1 MAPNHSDQPST
12 TTPGSTT
19 PGSTDPGSLV
29 PLGDNSASQN
39 IVDNA
44 RGSAGG
50 FDMGSDRAIA
60 NPPNWN
66 AQASQELY
74 NGAVNNNDPGTAE
87 ATGHAWSHHGSE
99 LKAASDHLYNAISE
113 LGNAWVGRGAA
124 GAQGALVAIANS
136 GSQASE
142 AANTM
147 SDRLARQA
155 SAAAEVKKMPA
166 PKDFDPKQAMAA
178 ALAGGPAAL
187 LADQKAQSDAANDVK
202 AQQVAF
208 FNAYTKS
215 MSEVDSSTPS
225 FGPESL
231 GMQPTGSH
239 NSISFNAVS
248 AVGNA
253 GPVQGLGGGAGNAI
267 FASNGAGFGGH
278 GGVFDAQHAAFGP
291 NSGHGAAAGFAGHE
305 AAAAV
310 GGDGSAGPG
319 GAGGT
324 AGTTPGGTATG
335 AGTVPGGGHTGGG
348 SSSNPLSKIGMGLGI
363 GGAAGGLGAL
373 ASRAL
378 GKGNRSGAKS
388 QNETSLASA
397 DGQAQ
402 SAASAQA
409 PQQGLVSSAGT
420 IGGQTPPP
428 PGMGGMGGGM
438 APHGAQGEQDEEHT
452 HASFLIEADPDAAFG
467 ANEATPPPV
476 IGAWSE
482 DDENR

>member
-1 MAPNHSDQPST
+1 MAPNHSDQPATS
-12 TTPGSTT
+12 
-19 PGSTDPGSLV
+19 DPGSLV
-29 PLGDNSASQN
+29 PLGDNAASQN

-66 AQASQELY
+66 AQASQQLY
-74 NGAVNNNDPGTAE
+74 EGAINNNDPGTAE
-87 ATGHAWSHHGSE
+87 ATGHAWSHHGTE
-99 LKAASDHLYNAISE
+99 LKQASDHLYNAISE
-113 LGNAWVGRGAA
+113 LGNVWVGRGAA

-136 GSQASE
+136 GSQASD
-142 AANTM
+142 AAHTM

-155 SAAAEVKKMPA
+155 AAAAEVKKMPA
-166 PKDFDPKQAMAA
+166 PKDYDPKQAMAA

-187 LADQKAQSDAANDVK
+187 IADQKAQADAANDVK

-215 MSEVDSSTPS
+215 MSEVDGSTPS

-231 GMQPTGSH
+231 GMKPTGSH
-239 NSISFNAVS
+239 NSISFGGIS
-248 AVGNA
+248 SVGSA
-253 GPVQGLGGGAGNAI
+253 GPVHGLSGAGGAV
-267 FASNGAGFGGH
+267 FASSGSGFGGH
-278 GGVFDAQHAAFGP
+278 GGAFDAQQAGIGP
-291 NSGHGAAAGFAGHE
+291 NGVHGAAAGGFGHD
-305 AAAAV
+305 AAAL
-310 GGDGSAGPG
+310 GGDGSVGGTGPG
-319 GAGGT
+319 
-324 AGTTPGGTATG
+324 AGTGTSTG
-335 AGTVPGGGHTGGG
+335 AGHVGSGAGQPGG
-348 SSSNPLSKIGMGLGI
+348 SNPLSKIGMGLGL

-388 QNETSLASA
+388 ENDTSLASA
-397 DGQAQ
+397 DGQGQ

-428 PGMGGMGGGM
+428 MNPGMGGGM

-467 ANEATPPPV
+467 ANQATPPPV

-482 DDENR
+482 DEDR

>member
-1 MAPNHSDQPST
+1 MAPNHSDQPSA
-12 TTPGSTT
+12 TTPGLA
-19 PGSTDPGSLV
+19 DQGSLV

-39 IVDNA
+39 IVADA
-44 RGSAGG
+44 RGRSDG
-50 FDMGSDRAIA
+50 FDIGSDRAIA

-66 AQASQELY
+66 SQGSQELY
-74 NGAVNNNDPGTAE
+74 DGAINNNDPGTAE
-87 ATGHAWSHHGSE
+87 ATGQVWTHHGTE

-142 AANTM
+142 AAHTM

-155 SAAAEVKKMPA
+155 SAAAEVKKMPK
-166 PKDFDPKQAMAA
+166 PKEYDPKQSMAA

-187 LADQKAQSDAANDVK
+187 IADQKAQADAADDVK

-208 FNAYTKS
+208 FNAYTQA

-231 GMQPTGSH
+231 GMQPTASH
-239 NSISFNAVS
+239 NSLSFS
-248 AVGNA
+248 AVTSVGSA
-253 GPVQGLGGGAGNAI
+253 GPVQGLGGGAGDAI
-267 FASNGAGFGGH
+267 FASGGAGFGGH
-278 GGVFDAQHAAFGP
+278 GGAFGAQHAAVGP
-291 NSGHGAAAGFAGHE
+291 NGGHGGVAAGFGGHE
-305 AAAAV
+305 AAASL
-310 GGDGSAGPG
+310 GGDAPG
-319 GAGGT
+319 GT
-324 AGTTPGGTATG
+324 TSGTTSGTATG
-335 AGTVPGGGHTGGG
+335 TGQVAPGGAQTGG
-348 SSSNPLSKIGMGLGI
+348 SNPLGKIGMGLGI

-378 GKGNRSGAKS
+378 GRGNRSGSKAE
-388 QNETSLASA
+388 NDTTLASA
-397 DGQAQ
+397 EGQAQ

-409 PQQGLVSSAGT
+409 PQQGLVSPAGT

-428 PGMGGMGGGM
+428 PGMGGMGGM
-438 APHGAQGEQDEEHT
+438 APHGAQPEQDEEHT

-467 ANEATPPPV
+467 ADQATPPPV

-482 DDENR
+482 DDEDR

>member
-1 MAPNHSDQPST
+1 MAPNHSDQQAT
-12 TTPGSTT
+12 
-19 PGSTDPGSLV
+19 TDPGSLV
-29 PLGDNSASQN
+29 PLGDNSSAQN

-66 AQASQELY
+66 AQASQQLY
-74 NGAVNNNDPGTAE
+74 EGAVNNNDPGTAE
-87 ATGHAWSHHGSE
+87 ATGHAWAHHGTE
-99 LKAASDHLYNAISE
+99 LKQASDHLYNAISE

-136 GSQASE
+136 GSQASD
-142 AANTM
+142 AAHTM

-155 SAAAEVKKMPA
+155 AAAAEVKKMPA
-166 PKDFDPKQAMAA
+166 PKDYDPKQAMAA

-187 LADQKAQSDAANDVK
+187 IADQKAQADAANDVK

-215 MSEVDSSTPS
+215 MSEVDGSTPS

-231 GMQPTGSH
+231 GMKPTGSH
-239 NSISFNAVS
+239 NSVSFSGISS
-248 AVGNA
+248 VGST
-253 GPVQGLGGGAGNAI
+253 GPVQGLSGAGGAV
-267 FASNGAGFGGH
+267 FASSGSGFGGH
-278 GGVFDAQHAAFGP
+278 GGAFDAQHAGVVGP
-291 NSGHGAAAGFAGHE
+291 NGVHGAGAGGFGQD
-305 AAAAV
+305 AAAL
-310 GGDGSAGPG
+310 GGDGPGGSVAGP
-319 GAGGT
+319 
-324 AGTTPGGTATG
+324 GTATG
-335 AGTVPGGGHTGGG
+335 AGHAPSGAGQPGG
-348 SSSNPLSKIGMGLGI
+348 SNPLSKIGMGLGL

-378 GKGNRSGAKS
+378 GKGNRSGAKAE
-388 QNETSLASA
+388 NETSLASA
-397 DGQAQ
+397 DGQGQ

-428 PGMGGMGGGM
+428 MNPGGMGGM

-467 ANEATPPPV
+467 ANQATPPPV

-482 DDENR
+482 DDEDR

>member
-1 MAPNHSDQPST
+1 MAPNHSDQPAT
-12 TTPGSTT
+12 
-19 PGSTDPGSLV
+19 TDPGSLV

-39 IVDNA
+39 IVADA
-44 RGSAGG
+44 RGRSDG

-66 AQASQELY
+66 AQASQQLY
-74 NGAVNNNDPGTAE
+74 DGAVNNNDPGTAE
-87 ATGHAWSHHGSE
+87 ATGHAWAHHGTE
-99 LKAASDHLYNAISE
+99 LKQASDHLYNAISE

-142 AANTM
+142 AAHTM

-155 SAAAEVKKMPA
+155 TAAAEVKKMPA
-166 PKDFDPKQAMAA
+166 PKDYDPKQSMAA

-187 LADQKAQSDAANDVK
+187 IADQKAQADAANDVK

-208 FNAYTKS
+208 FNAYTES
-215 MSEVDSSTPS
+215 MSEVDGSTPS

-231 GMQPTGSH
+231 GMKPTGSH
-239 NSISFNAVS
+239 NSVSFSGISS
-248 AVGNA
+248 IGNA
-253 GPVQGLGGGAGNAI
+253 GPVQGLSGPGGAV
-267 FASNGAGFGGH
+267 FASSTSGFGGH
-278 GGVFDAQHAAFGP
+278 GGAFDAQQAGVGP
-291 NSGHGAAAGFAGHE
+291 NGVHGGVGGFGQDAAATL
-305 AAAAV
+305 
-310 GGDGSAGPG
+310 GSD
-319 GAGGT
+319 GAGGSVAGSGT
-324 AGTTPGGTATG
+324 GTGTGTTTG
-335 AGTVPGGGHTGGG
+335 AGHVTPGAGQPGG
-348 SSSNPLSKIGMGLGI
+348 SNPLSKIGMGLGL

-388 QNETSLASA
+388 ENETSLASA
-397 DGQAQ
+397 DGQGQ

-420 IGGQTPPP
+420 IGGQQTPPP
-428 PGMGGMGGGM
+428 MNPGGMGGM

-467 ANEATPPPV
+467 ANQATPPPV

-482 DDENR
+482 DDEDR

>member
-12 TTPGSTT
+12 TTT
-19 PGSTDPGSLV
+19 PGSADPGSLV
-29 PLGDNSASQN
+29 PLGDNSSAQN
-39 IVDNA
+39 IVDSA
-44 RGSAGG
+44 RGRSDG

-66 AQASQELY
+66 AQASQQLY
-74 NGAVNNNDPGTAE
+74 EGAVNNNEPGTAE
-87 ATGHAWSHHGSE
+87 ATGQAWSHHGSE
-99 LKAASDHLYNAISE
+99 LKQASDHLYNAISE

-142 AANTM
+142 AAHTM

-155 SAAAEVKKMPA
+155 AAAAEVKKMPA
-166 PKDFDPKQAMAA
+166 PKDYDPKQAMAA

-187 LADQKAQSDAANDVK
+187 IADQKAQADAANDVK

-208 FNAYTKS
+208 FNAYTKA
-215 MSEVDSSTPS
+215 MAEVDGSTPS

-231 GMQPTGSH
+231 GMKPTDSH
-239 NSISFNAVS
+239 NSVSFGAVNS
-248 AVGNA
+248 VGSMGSVGSLPGA
-253 GPVQGLGGGAGNAI
+253 GGAV
-267 FASNGAGFGGH
+267 FAASGSGFGGH
-278 GGVFDAQHAAFGP
+278 GGAFDAQHAAVGP
-291 NSGHGAAAGFAGHE
+291 NGVHGGVGAGGFGQDAAATL
-305 AAAAV
+305 
-310 GGDGSAGPG
+310 GSD

-324 AGTTPGGTATG
+324 AAGASTG
-335 AGTVPGGGHTGGG
+335 AGHVAPGAGQSGG
-348 SSSNPLSKIGMGLGI
+348 SNPLGKIGMGLGI

-378 GKGNRSGAKS
+378 GKGSKSGAKAE
-388 QNETSLASA
+388 NDTSLASA
-397 DGQAQ
+397 DGQGQ

-428 PGMGGMGGGM
+428 MNPGMGGM
-438 APHGAQGEQDEEHT
+438 APRGAQGEQDEEHT

-467 ANEATPPPV
+467 ANQATPPPV

-482 DDENR
+482 DDEDR